1 METTLLLEVVF
12 LLLAGDSHKNIQRHM
27 TWGGLAGL
35 GSISSILEL
44 DSC

>member
-12 LLLAGDSHKNIQRHM
+12 LPLADDSHKNAQRHM
-27 TWGGLAGL
+27 TWGGLTGL

>member
-12 LLLAGDSHKNIQRHM
+12 LPLADDFHKNNQRHM
-27 TWGGLAGL
+27 TWVGLGGL
-35 GSISSILEL
+35 GSISSKLEL